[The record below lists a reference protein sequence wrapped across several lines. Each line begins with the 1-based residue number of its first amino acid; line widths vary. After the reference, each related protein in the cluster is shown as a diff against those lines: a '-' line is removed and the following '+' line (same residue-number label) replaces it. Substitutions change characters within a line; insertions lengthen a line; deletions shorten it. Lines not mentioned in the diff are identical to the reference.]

1 MRHVPGD
8 ADPIAGA
15 RRQLRALAMRN
26 KLFPGLKA
34 AEPAWAMLLDLL
46 VQSSRGQNVSVQ
58 SACLASGAPATTA
71 LRHLDKLIASG
82 HVVRVSD
89 PSDGR
94 RSLVQLTH
102 STEAAVRDYLQRL
115 QNR

>member
-8 ADPIAGA
+8 ADPIAEA

-26 KLFPGLKA
+26 KLFPELKA
-34 AEPAWAMLLDLL
+34 AEPAWAMMLDLL
-46 VQSSRGQNVSVQ
+46 VESSRGRSVCVQ

-71 LRHLDKLIASG
+71 LRHLTKLVQEG
-82 HVVRVSD
+82 HVLRISD

-94 RSLVQLTH
+94 RCLVRL
-102 STEAAVRDYLQRL
+102 SREADLRIRQYLARA
-115 QNR
+115 RVD